1 MIYEVIL
8 SPEAWA
14 QLAAL
19 SDYITD
25 ASSEEIAEKYITAII
40 RHCQSLETFP
50 KRGTQRDDL
59 RPGMRVFGFR
69 KRVSIVFE
77 IGETSVTI
85 LAIFYGGQNI
95 ETYFREPED

>member
-1 MIYEVIL
+1 MYEVIL

-14 QLAAL
+14 QLATL

-50 KRGTQRDDL
+50 KRGT
-59 RPGMRVFGFR
+59 
-69 KRVSIVFE
+69 
-77 IGETSVTI
+77 
-85 LAIFYGGQNI
+85 
-95 ETYFREPED
+95 